1 MSPEELKLLSVVRV
15 FVGNPRVIL
24 LDQPFLGL
32 GKKYKDNLMK
42 LLADVAND
50 KIVVVSTQEKE
61 LSKRVVLS
69 IEDEKI
75 TTLTVEA
82 FDEASL
88 SLQKQMSAQ
97 DDDTDPSETHALFRR
112 IFRKK

>member
-1 MSPEELKLLSVVRV
+1 MSIVRV

-32 GKKYKDNLMK
+32 RKKYKENIIK
-42 LLADVAND
+42 LLQDISKD
-50 KIVVVSTQEKE
+50 KIIIISTQEKE
-61 LSKRVVLS
+61 LSKRLVLN

-75 TTLTVEA
+75 STLTVEA
-82 FDEASL
+82 FDYASKD
-88 SLQKQMSAQ
+88 LQNKIYW
-97 DDDTDPSETHALFRR
+97 DDDPAETRALFRR